1 MKIIHCA
8 DLHLDSNM
16 TSNLSREQAKQ
27 RKAELLATFERM
39 IVYAKDN
46 SVKAV
51 IIAGDLYDKKN
62 ISANARNVFLSAI
75 NNNPDITFYYLRGN
89 HDAESLF
96 IDCDTIP
103 DNIKMFNDSWTSY
116 TIEAPEDNS
125 VITINGVELTADNS
139 NVIYNSLVLDS
150 NNYNIVTLHGQEAM
164 SSSKDKTEV
173 ISLKEL
179 KNKAI
184 DYLALG
190 HIHSYKMEQLDSRG
204 VYCYPGCLEGSSWR
218 DH

>member
-39 IVYAKDN
+39 IAYAKDN

-139 NVIYNSLVLDS
+139 NVIYNSLVLDIS
-150 NNYNIVTLHGQEAM
+150 IHTRWNSLIQGEYIVIQDALKDEALM
-164 SSSKDKTEV
+164 NVVNTV
-173 ISLKEL
+173 LYFLILRITSL
-179 KNKAI
+179 
-184 DYLALG
+184 
-190 HIHSYKMEQLDSRG
+190 
-204 VYCYPGCLEGSSWR
+204 
-218 DH
+218 

>member
-39 IVYAKDN
+39 IAYAKDN
-46 SVKAV
+46 FVKAV

-116 TIEAPEDNS
+116 KIEAPEDNS

-150 NNYNIVTLHGQEAM
+150 NNYNIVTLHVQEAM
-164 SSSKDKTEV
+164 S
-173 ISLKEL
+173 
-179 KNKAI
+179 
-184 DYLALG
+184 
-190 HIHSYKMEQLDSRG
+190 
-204 VYCYPGCLEGSSWR
+204 
-218 DH
+218 

>member
-39 IVYAKDN
+39 IAYAKDN

-103 DNIKMFNDSWTSY
+103 DNIKMFNDSWTDAD
-116 TIEAPEDNS
+116 EQ
-125 VITINGVELTADNS
+125 GKKGLLWKCLGTAAEHKAVD
-139 NVIYNSLVLDS
+139 
-150 NNYNIVTLHGQEAM
+150 GEQ
-164 SSSKDKTEV
+164 
-173 ISLKEL
+173 
-179 KNKAI
+179 KN
-184 DYLALG
+184 
-190 HIHSYKMEQLDSRG
+190 
-204 VYCYPGCLEGSSWR
+204 
-218 DH
+218 

>member
-39 IVYAKDN
+39 IAYAKDN

-51 IIAGDLYDKKN
+51 IICRGFILTRRIYQLMQEMFSCPQL
-62 ISANARNVFLSAI
+62 IT
-75 NNNPDITFYYLRGN
+75 NPDITFYYLRGN

-125 VITINGVELTADNS
+125 V
-139 NVIYNSLVLDS
+139 
-150 NNYNIVTLHGQEAM
+150 NY
-164 SSSKDKTEV
+164 
-173 ISLKEL
+173 
-179 KNKAI
+179 
-184 DYLALG
+184 Y
-190 HIHSYKMEQLDSRG
+190 
-204 VYCYPGCLEGSSWR
+204 
-218 DH
+218 

>member
-39 IVYAKDN
+39 IAYAKDN

-150 NNYNIVTLHGQEAM
+150 NNYNIVTLH
-164 SSSKDKTEV
+164 
-173 ISLKEL
+173 EL
-179 KNKAI
+179 S
-184 DYLALG
+184 G
-190 HIHSYKMEQLDSRG
+190 
-204 VYCYPGCLEGSSWR
+204 
-218 DH
+218 

>member
-62 ISANARNVFLSAI
+62 ISANARNVL
-75 NNNPDITFYYLRGN
+75 DR
-89 HDAESLF
+89 
-96 IDCDTIP
+96 
-103 DNIKMFNDSWTSY
+103 K
-116 TIEAPEDNS
+116 S
-125 VITINGVELTADNS
+125 VV
-139 NVIYNSLVLDS
+139 
-150 NNYNIVTLHGQEAM
+150 
-164 SSSKDKTEV
+164 
-173 ISLKEL
+173 
-179 KNKAI
+179 
-184 DYLALG
+184 
-190 HIHSYKMEQLDSRG
+190 
-204 VYCYPGCLEGSSWR
+204 
-218 DH
+218 